1 MVSRSSSLRRLVQHF
16 FSVASQPRRG
26 DCDITVK
33 CTCIY
38 FVSRQPSLDFM
49 RVRVE
54 GACQIEMKFAC
65 TSSQSHCE
73 SLILRCSSCIA
84 YSIYIYTYKVIYIH
98 KVIYIYI
105 YIFILVYTYFLHCF
119 WTRCLSYL
127 LMLRLLLRCL
137 SFIAPFAGWS
147 FVF

>member
-1 MVSRSSSLRRLVQHF
+1 MVSRSSSLRRLVQHS

-54 GACQIEMKFAC
+54 GACQIEMKFPC

-73 SLILRCSSCIA
+73 SLILRCSSRIA
-84 YSIYIYTYKVIYIH
+84 YSIYIYTYKVIYI
-98 KVIYIYI
+98 YINI
-105 YIFILVYTYFLHCF
+105 YIFFALLLDALLIISSDAAFVAALPLLHCSF
-119 WTRCLSYL
+119 RRVKFCFLAFLSIVVGI
-127 LMLRLLLRCL
+127 R
-137 SFIAPFAGWS
+137 
-147 FVF
+147 